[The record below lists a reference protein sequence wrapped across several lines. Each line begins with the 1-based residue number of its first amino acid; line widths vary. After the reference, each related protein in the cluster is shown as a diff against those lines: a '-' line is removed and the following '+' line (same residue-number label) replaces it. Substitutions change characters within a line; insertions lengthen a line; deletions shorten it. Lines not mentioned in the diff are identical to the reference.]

1 MNSLSRNI
9 AFAILLLLLLSACG
23 SPAPATEAPAQATE
37 TEHVDHPTQ
46 APAPTTAPTQAP
58 ADEGGGATVTIANFS
73 FGPGTLTVKAGT
85 TVTWRNNEDAP
96 HTVTA
101 DDGSFGSNTL
111 GQGDSFSFTFTE
123 PGTYDYHC
131 QFHGGAG
138 HAGMSGT
145 IVVEE

>member
-23 SPAPATEAPAQATE
+23 SPAPTTEAPAQATE

-111 GQGDSFSFTFTE
+111 GQGDTFSFTFDT
-123 PGTYDYHC
+123 PGTYDYYC

-145 IVVEE
+145 IIVED

>member
-46 APAPTTAPTQAP
+46 APAPTAAPTQAP
-58 ADEGGGATVTIANFS
+58 ADEDGGTTVTIANFS

-111 GQGDSFSFTFTE
+111 GQGDTFSFTFDT
-123 PGTYDYHC
+123 PGTYDYYC

-145 IVVEE
+145 IVVED

>member
-1 MNSLSRNI
+1 MNSLSPKI
-9 AFAILLLLLLSACG
+9 AFATLLLLLAACG
-23 SPAPATEAPAQATE
+23 SPAPTE
-37 TEHVDHPTQ
+37 TPEP
-46 APAPTTAPTQAP
+46 PAPTEHIEHPTEAAAPTDVPTQAP
-58 ADEGGGATVTIANFS
+58 ADDGGGNSATVSIANFS

-123 PGTYDYHC
+123 AGTYDYHC

-145 IVVEE
+145 IVVED

>member
-23 SPAPATEAPAQATE
+23 SPAPATEATAQATE

-46 APAPTTAPTQAP
+46 APAPTAAPTQVP

-111 GQGDSFSFTFTE
+111 GQGDTFSFTFDT

-145 IVVEE
+145 IVVED